1 MWEKVASPDV
11 PQELGPC
18 RLLQVSAG
26 LNSVWA
32 LTKDGQVHTW
42 KRFLRHAKKSLQFS
56 HVYLRY
62 WPSVRSRCSVK
73 RLNFRASRIGP
84 SACSGSQSEHRFGFV
99 LRAGVVNHIIGT
111 LLSINDG
118 GSETSASQKLCVRR
132 FEIFRDYFN
141 SSSPQSGEIR
151 WSRRESQRGRV
162 NLPPCRTR
170 LKSTLNLVISR
181 RSCAR
186 KTK

>member
-1 MWEKVASPDV
+1 MRLAEQKRPTCLWILIKGTTWEKVASPDV

-62 WPSVRSRCSVK
+62 WPSVGSRCSVK

-118 GSETSASQKLCVRR
+118 GSENVRLSKAVYASFWNFSRLFQLV
-132 FEIFRDYFN
+132 
-141 SSSPQSGEIR
+141 QSLKWGNTLEPK
-151 WSRRESQRGRV
+151 REPEG
-162 NLPPCRTR
+162 
-170 LKSTLNLVISR
+170 
-181 RSCAR
+181 
-186 KTK
+186 

>member
-118 GSETSASQKLCVRR
+118 GSENVRLSKAVYASFWNFSRLFQLVQ
-132 FEIFRDYFN
+132 
-141 SSSPQSGEIR
+141 SSKWGNTLEPK
-151 WSRRESQRGRV
+151 REPEG
-162 NLPPCRTR
+162 
-170 LKSTLNLVISR
+170 
-181 RSCAR
+181 
-186 KTK
+186 